1 MNEHDL
7 VRLIVRVFEKL
18 SIPYFV
24 TGGMAAIAYGEPR
37 YTSDVDVV
45 ADIPPE
51 MTARFA
57 AEFPFPEFYLEEHSV
72 RNAIAHRHQFNILH
86 PSSSLK
92 VDVMIPKRDEYDRLR
107 MSRAAPLELEP
118 GLLGQFASPEDVIL
132 KKLVYFREGQIEK
145 HLRDI
150 ASMLLIRGERI
161 DRNYITDWSQKLGVD
176 EEWKLVCCR
185 VDTAD
190 ETGDYV

>member
-7 VRLIVRVFEKL
+7 VRMIVRIFDKL

-45 ADIPPE
+45 ADIPLE
-51 MTARFA
+51 LAAAFV
-57 AEFPFPEFYLEEHSV
+57 AEFPFPEFYVEEHSV
-72 RNAIAHRHQFNILH
+72 RNAINQRHQFNILH
-86 PSSSLK
+86 PSTSLK
-92 VDVMIPKRDEYDRLR
+92 VDVIIPQRNEYDRLR

-118 GLLGQFASPEDVIL
+118 DLSGQFASPEDVIL
-132 KKLVYFREGQIEK
+132 KKLTYFQEGGIDK

-150 ASMLLIRGERI
+150 ASMLLIRADLI
-161 DRNYITDWSQKLGVD
+161 DRNYITEWAEKLGVSV
-176 EEWKLVCCR
+176 EWELVRQR
-185 VDTAD
+185 VDTAG

>member
-7 VRLIVRVFEKL
+7 VRMIIRIFDKL

-37 YTSDVDVV
+37 YTNDVDVV
-45 ADIPPE
+45 ADIPLE
-51 MTARFA
+51 SAAAFV
-57 AEFPFPEFYLEEHSV
+57 AEFPFPEFYVEEHSV
-72 RNAIAHRHQFNILH
+72 QNAIHQRHQFNILH
-86 PSSSLK
+86 PSTSLK
-92 VDVMIPKRDEYDRLR
+92 VDVIIPKRNEYDRLR

-118 GLLGQFASPEDVIL
+118 DLPARFASPEDVIL
-132 KKLVYFREGQIEK
+132 KKLTYFQEGGSEK

-150 ASMLLIRGERI
+150 ASMLLIRVELI
-161 DRNYITDWSQKLGVD
+161 DRTYITEWAEKLGVSA
-176 EEWKLVCCR
+176 EWELVRQR
-185 VDTAD
+185 VDKAE